1 MEYKLLPN
9 IAKPSDIKY
18 FSKHKLAR
26 LAAELRAYIVE
37 VVALRGGHLASNLGV
52 VELTIALHLAF
63 DSPTDQIV
71 FDVSHQAY
79 VHKLLTGRFAAFKSL
94 RQHKGISG
102 FVKRS
107 ESPHD
112 IFNAGHASTSL
123 SAALGLAKARDI
135 KGLNHHVVAVIGD
148 GALSGGMA
156 YEALNNIGHDH
167 SKLIIIL
174 NDNEMSI
181 DENVGGINKY
191 LSRIR
196 TNPGY
201 YKAKADVHNIID
213 RIPTFG
219 KPIANSISLVKESI
233 KQLVVPG
240 MLFEEMGLT
249 YIGVVDGHDI
259 DALCSTFERVK
270 NVDGP
275 VLVHVVTKK
284 GKGVAYAEQNPQK
297 FHGTSPYN
305 AADGTAL
312 KAADGPTFSQVF
324 GQKICALAAADDEI
338 CAITAAMPSGTGLK
352 AFAGA
357 YPNRFF
363 DVGIAEAHAVTFAA
377 GLAVNGMKPFC
388 AIYSTFLQ
396 RAYDQMIHDVCLQN
410 LPVVFCIDRAGLV
423 GNDGETHHGV
433 FDLSYL
439 LPMPNM
445 TVFSPK
451 DGDDLSAMLSYA
463 TTVNGPLAIRYSRG
477 ACRLNGT
484 AAVDFMKPDIIAY
497 GDRFNIV
504 AVGTMHDVAHAALE
518 HLMRLGIAGKL
529 ITVKCLKPLDKSI
542 LDYVDCAVPTFT
554 LEDNSLIGG
563 FGGYFG
569 QCFKKWQRSLD
580 LYSFGI
586 EDRLV
591 GHGSVAQLLC
601 ELELDAKSVADRIIA
616 HLAELK

>member
-26 LAAELRAYIVE
+26 LTAELRAYIVE

-52 VELTIALHLAF
+52 VELTVALHLAF

-79 VHKLLTGRFAAFKSL
+79 VHKLLTGRFESFKSL

-135 KGLNHHVVAVIGD
+135 KGQDHHVVAVIGD

-156 YEALNNIGHDH
+156 YEALNNIGNDH
-167 SKLIIIL
+167 SKLIIVL

-181 DENVGGINKY
+181 DKNVGSINKY

-201 YKAKADVHNIID
+201 YKAKADVHSIID
-213 RIPTFG
+213 KIPTIG
-219 KPIANSISLVKESI
+219 KPIANSISRVKESI

-259 DALCSTFERVK
+259 EALRNTFESIK

-275 VLVHVVTKK
+275 VLIHVLTKK
-284 GKGVAYAEQNPQK
+284 GKGVAYAERDPEK

-305 AADGTAL
+305 ATDGTAL
-312 KAADGPTFSQVF
+312 KASTATTYSQVF
-324 GQKICALAAADDEI
+324 GKKICDLAAADDKI

-352 AFAGA
+352 QFAGT
-357 YPNRFF
+357 YPDRFF

-377 GLAVNGMKPFC
+377 GLAVNGMKPFF
-388 AIYSTFLQ
+388 AVYSTFLQ
-396 RAYDQMIHDVCLQN
+396 RAYDQLIHDVCIQN
-410 LPVVFCIDRAGLV
+410 LAVVFCIDRAGLV

-445 TVFSPK
+445 MVLSPK
-451 DGDDLSAMLSYA
+451 DGDDLNAMLNYA
-463 TTVNGPLAIRYSRG
+463 TTVKQPLAIRYSRG
-477 ACRLNGT
+477 ACQLKDV
-484 AAVDFMKPDIIAY
+484 AVADFMTPDVISY
-497 GDRFNIV
+497 GDRFNLIAIGSMHSV
-504 AVGTMHDVAHAALE
+504 ARAALE
-518 HLMRLGIAGKL
+518 RLNEAGIAGRL
-529 ITVKCLKPLDKSI
+529 ITIKCLKPLDRSI
-542 LDYVDCAVPTFT
+542 LQHLNGAAPIFS

-563 FGGYFG
+563 FGSYFR
-569 QCFKKWQRSLD
+569 QCLDNWQVSLE
-580 LYSFGI
+580 LISFGI
-586 EDRLV
+586 EDQFV
-591 GHGSVAQLLC
+591 GHGAVDELLQ
-601 ELELDAKSVADRIIA
+601 ELRLDAASTSARIA
-616 HLAELK
+616 EHLAAQK